1 MDSLLTAEA
10 LSVLIGVRKRA
21 IYNMVA
27 AGEIPGAMHI
37 GRRLRF
43 NSSAVRSWLR
53 LLRRNGR
60 RRPA

>member
-1 MDSLLTAEA
+1 MDSLLTAED
-10 LSVLIGVRKRA
+10 LSVLIGVGRRA

-43 NSSAVRSWLR
+43 NPAVVRAWLR

-60 RRPA
+60 RRPK